1 MNASV
6 LDVEDMSFHIDEK
19 EETLGRRKRSRSDS
33 KKKVKKFKVTPL
45 RVPIPTDE
53 NCKFSDDLD
62 DSVCTICKICDAEVT
77 LTGMRRHTKLKHK
90 LKITKYKELHGPF
103 KIIEHVY
110 HKCHLCDKIL
120 ILDNDAMG
128 GHIKFTHKMKEKVY
142 KEVQPDHA
150 VLPQDRAVQGGQP
163 EQAGWYSLLTII
175 FFLLC
180 ILPGSAWQ

>member
-62 DSVCTICKICDAEVT
+62 DSVCTICKICDDSVT
-77 LTGMRRHTKLKHK
+77 LTGK
-90 LKITKYKELHGPF
+90 
-103 KIIEHVY
+103 
-110 HKCHLCDKIL
+110 
-120 ILDNDAMG
+120 
-128 GHIKFTHKMKEKVY
+128 
-142 KEVQPDHA
+142 
-150 VLPQDRAVQGGQP
+150 GQNLVNYYYY
-163 EQAGWYSLLTII
+163 AL
-175 FFLLC
+175 FF
-180 ILPGSAWQ
+180 